1 MITILGIS
9 GSLRRGSFNT
19 ALLRTAQEV
28 APDGVEVLIH
38 EIRDIPLYDGDL
50 DTDHPPAPVAALRE
64 AIAQSDALLL
74 ATPEYNYSIP
84 GTLKNA
90 IDWASRPRRSSSL
103 VGKPV
108 ALMGAGGIHGT
119 VRAQLAWRPVFLET
133 RMRQVDQPEVYVSR
147 AWDKFDAAGQLTD
160 DTIRERIRG
169 LLENLAASARREPG
183 STEPAVERPP
193 ALVAA

>member
-1 MITILGIS
+1 MITIVGIS

-28 APDGVEVLIH
+28 APDGVEILIH
-38 EIRDIPLYDGDL
+38 EIRGIPLYDGDL

-64 AIAQSDALLL
+64 AIERSDALLL

-90 IDWASRPRRSSSL
+90 IDWASRPRRTSSL

-108 ALMGAGGIHGT
+108 ALMGAGGIYGT

-133 RMRQVDQPEVYVSR
+133 QMRQVDRPEVYVAR
-147 AWDKFDAAGQLTD
+147 AWEKFDAAGRLTD
-160 DTIRERIRG
+160 DAIRERIRG
-169 LLENLAASARREPG
+169 LLENLAASAGREPS
-183 STEPAVERPP
+183 STQTGVGRPP

>member
-1 MITILGIS
+1 MIAIIGIS

-38 EIRDIPLYDGDL
+38 DIRGIPLYDGDL

-64 AIAQSDALLL
+64 AIARADGLLL
-74 ATPEYNYSIP
+74 STPEYNYSIP

-90 IDWASRPRRSSSL
+90 IDWASRPRRTSSL

-108 ALMGAGGIHGT
+108 ALMGAGGIYGT

-133 RMRQVDQPEVYVSR
+133 GMRQVDQPEVYVAR
-147 AWDKFDAAGQLTD
+147 AWEKFDAAGRLTD
-160 DTIRERIRG
+160 DAIRDRIRG
-169 LLENLAASARREPG
+169 LLENLAASAGREPS
-183 STEPAVERPP
+183 STQPAVGRPP
-193 ALVAA
+193 AVVAV